1 VKEDIDMSKL
11 FFDSHDS
18 FSDSR
23 TDHSLGSLPDAEIFD
38 LLDEFYAVKDAGS
51 PELDPFEK
59 NAPALSQE
67 EARLCD
73 MIIDRMEAGG
83 LNPQAAMLLVSMY
96 ACSVE
101 ERVMRSEMNKY
112 VCEGCQRVSEHA
124 PGRNGNACVRSR

>member
-1 VKEDIDMSKL
+1 MSRL
-11 FFDSHDS
+11 LFDSHDS
-18 FSDSR
+18 LLASLN
-23 TDHSLGSLPDAEIFD
+23 DHSLGSLPDSEIFD
-38 LLDEFYAVKDAGS
+38 LLEEFYAAEDPGS
-51 PELDPFEK
+51 LEPDSFEG
-59 NAPALSQE
+59 NAPLLSQE

-112 VCEGCQRVSEHA
+112 VC
-124 PGRNGNACVRSR
+124 

>member
-23 TDHSLGSLPDAEIFD
+23 TDHSLGSLPDSEIFD
-38 LLDEFYAVKDAGS
+38 LLEEFYAAEESDS
-51 PELDPFEK
+51 PALDFFEE
-59 NAPALSQE
+59 NAPVLSQE

-101 ERVMRSEMNKY
+101 ERVMRSELN
-112 VCEGCQRVSEHA
+112 A
-124 PGRNGNACVRSR
+124 PDD

>member
-1 VKEDIDMSKL
+1 MSRL

-18 FSDSR
+18 FIASA
-23 TDHSLGSLPDAEIFD
+23 TDHSLGFLPDSEVFD
-38 LLDEFYAVKDAGS
+38 LLEEFYSVKEAGS

-59 NAPALSQE
+59 NAPVLSQE

-83 LNPQAAMLLVSMY
+83 VNPQAAMLLVSMY

-101 ERVMRSEMNKY
+101 ERIVRSEVNRY
-112 VCEGCQRVSEHA
+112 VC
-124 PGRNGNACVRSR
+124 

>member
-1 VKEDIDMSKL
+1 MSKL

-18 FSDSR
+18 FLDSR
-23 TDHSLGSLPDAEIFD
+23 IDHSLGSLPDSEIFD

-51 PELDPFEK
+51 PELDPFEE
-59 NAPALSQE
+59 NAPVLSQE

-83 LNPQAAMLLVSMY
+83 LNPQAAVLLVSMY

-101 ERVMRSEMNKY
+101 ERVMRSEVNKY
-112 VCEGCQRVSEHA
+112 VC
-124 PGRNGNACVRSR
+124 

>member
-1 VKEDIDMSKL
+1 MSRL

-18 FSDSR
+18 FMVSP

-38 LLDEFYAVKDAGS
+38 LLEEFYAAEGPVS

-59 NAPALSQE
+59 NAPVLSQE
-67 EARLCD
+67 EARLCN

-101 ERVMRSEMNKY
+101 ERVMRSEVNKY
-112 VCEGCQRVSEHA
+112 VC
-124 PGRNGNACVRSR
+124 

>member
-23 TDHSLGSLPDAEIFD
+23 TDHSLGSLPDSEIFD
-38 LLDEFYAVKDAGS
+38 LLEEFYAAEESDS
-51 PELDPFEK
+51 PALDFFEE
-59 NAPALSQE
+59 NAPVLSQE

-101 ERVMRSEMNKY
+101 ERVMRSEVNKY
-112 VCEGCQRVSEHA
+112 VC
-124 PGRNGNACVRSR
+124 